1 MRSVSLLA
9 ALAASCVPSAL
20 ATPLPQASG
29 AESCK
34 AEDLTADTWSKLGM
48 DTWVSRIAD
57 NVTDTAGNTIQALA
71 ASQGAPNFFCG
82 LDSFCNAGQPCV
94 PVQLP
99 AWYALVAI
107 QNWNSYMNSV
117 NTAVTFASSIISLVL
132 PEIVADFLPKP
143 EDNVTPL
150 KHVIRMFT
158 TVLGIVPL
166 TGAVSTTGS
175 TVSGGLKFLSA
186 SLTSPSGENEFLTW
200 SRVSSSMAT
209 VVQSYQRAVSDSVK
223 TTLDAPILQIQGG
236 IANAL
241 LGGQFLGTHQN
252 VTQDELSGR
261 VVDTFKIRAAALALQ
276 ANRVFIYRASGIAD
290 GCKGRNEQ
298 SAAMCI
304 QGDEFATSYGV
315 LRLDGD
321 GNGDP
326 QNDAVDKLVSKY
338 GLTRED
344 IILGSAKCYDDNGK
358 QQLADGFGDALP
370 LDPKA
375 ECLFVLPICD
385 VRVLSTGVTVP
396 KGNSFK
402 EVCEPQGMTL

>member
-9 ALAASCVPSAL
+9 ALAASCVPSAM

-34 AEDLTADTWSKLGM
+34 AEDLTADTWNKLGM

-71 ASQGAPNFFCG
+71 ASQGAPNFF
-82 LDSFCNAGQPCV
+82 
-94 PVQLP
+94 
-99 AWYALVAI
+99 WYALVAI

-150 KHVIRMFT
+150 KHVIRIFT

-236 IANAL
+236 I
-241 LGGQFLGTHQN
+241 
-252 VTQDELSGR
+252 
-261 VVDTFKIRAAALALQ
+261 
-276 ANRVFIYRASGIAD
+276 
-290 GCKGRNEQ
+290 
-298 SAAMCI
+298 
-304 QGDEFATSYGV
+304 
-315 LRLDGD
+315 

-370 LDPKA
+370 LYPKA
-375 ECLFVLPICD
+375 ECLFALPICD

-396 KGNSFK
+396 RGNSFK